1 MPVPTTTSQVV
12 AAAGRTLPG
21 GLELDSWA
29 PSVQGAVGHLVGVRG
44 ADGCPYALKVYGTGR
59 GRAAATEFRSLRLF
73 GDITEVPVPRVVC
86 HGVGGDAPRPY
97 VLMTR
102 LPGVRWADRQAEL
115 DGRQAPALHR
125 AVGRLL
131 RRLHVVTH
139 DRFGDVLDDGAR
151 WPTLREAVEA
161 RCDRLIG
168 EHLRDGGPGLLAH
181 RVHRLVHARLDVFD
195 SCPGPVLCHN
205 DFIGS
210 NLLVAAAG
218 EPRLCGVVDLERA
231 SWGDPLADLA
241 QTRLHVRYHDPA
253 GAEILVQAY
262 GVATGTE
269 RRRVAL
275 HEVLHAFAE
284 RIWVNVDRPA
294 GWKRSIAALDTF
306 LLDRT

>member
-1 MPVPTTTSQVV
+1 MPTTISKLVD
-12 AAAGRTLPG
+12 AAGRSVSG
-21 GLELDSWA
+21 GLEIDSWA

-44 ADGCPYALKVYGTGR
+44 ADGSPYVLKVYGAGGGR
-59 GRAAATEFRSLRLF
+59 TAATEIRALRLL
-73 GDITEVPVPRVVC
+73 GDVAEVPVPRVLC
-86 HGVGGDAPRPY
+86 HEVAGHAPRPY

-102 LPGVRWADRQAEL
+102 LPGVRWADRRVEL
-115 DGRQAPALHR
+115 DARQAPALHR
-125 AVGRLL
+125 AVGCLL

-151 WPTLREAVEA
+151 WPTLGEAVTA
-161 RCDRLIG
+161 RCDRLVD
-168 EHLRDGGPGLLAH
+168 EHLRDGGSTRLAH
-181 RVHRLVHARLDVFD
+181 RVRRQVDAHRAVFD

-205 DFIGS
+205 DLIDS

-253 GAEILVQAY
+253 GAEILVEAY
-262 GVATGTE
+262 GVATESE

-284 RIWVNVDRPA
+284 RIWINVDRPA
-294 GWKRSIAALDTF
+294 GWKRSIAALDAF
-306 LLDRT
+306 VLDRT